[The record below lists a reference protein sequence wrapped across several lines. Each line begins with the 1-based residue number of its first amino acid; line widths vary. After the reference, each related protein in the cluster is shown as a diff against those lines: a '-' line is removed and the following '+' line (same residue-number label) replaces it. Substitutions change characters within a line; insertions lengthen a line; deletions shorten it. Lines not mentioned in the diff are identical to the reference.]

1 MKREMVLNMYW
12 KITKQRIL
20 MLTFPQIQQ
29 QSRQIHLSISCIKGN
44 HYSSYYKLLKHIAWI
59 LNLKQN
65 YISYK
70 GSKEHKG
77 LPFTNLNMQDI
88 DCTEN
93 KILKHCQLKFL
104 KMNLLIWLKVCLLKL
119 INWFLCLLFLKNGLV
134 PVGGRIGSAYIP
146 CSSKHQVIIFNNQ
159 PIASLLLFYIHVTNF
174 HSERD
179 LTLNLLR
186 ESY

>member
-1 MKREMVLNMYW
+1 MVLNMYW

-93 KILKHCQLKFL
+93 KILKHCQLECFENEFVDLGKGLPF
-104 KMNLLIWLKVCLLKL
+104 KIDQLIPLSP
-119 INWFLCLLFLKNGLV
+119 F
-134 PVGGRIGSAYIP
+134 S
-146 CSSKHQVIIFNNQ
+146 
-159 PIASLLLFYIHVTNF
+159 
-174 HSERD
+174 
-179 LTLNLLR
+179 
-186 ESY
+186 

>member
-1 MKREMVLNMYW
+1 MVLNMYW

-93 KILKHCQLKFL
+93 KILKHCQLECFENEFVDLVKGLPL
-104 KMNLLIWLKVCLLKL
+104 KSGKL
-119 INWFLCLLFLKNGLV
+119 IPLSPFDMDVLIR
-134 PVGGRIGSAYIP
+134 VGRRIDSAYISY
-146 CSSKHQVIIFNNQ
+146 SS
-159 PIASLLLFYIHVTNF
+159 
-174 HSERD
+174 
-179 LTLNLLR
+179 
-186 ESY
+186 